1 MILID
6 IPFPF
11 FSVVVFLYD
20 SLVDSLKFD
29 WKKTIYYFTPPF
41 TCIMCFFG
49 YSTMSC
55 YAEQRGLVLLMIN
68 YAMADVTLNLMLHNM
83 AGRSFSIFQFSIFM
97 LLGPIIAFYT
107 VGLSVEMERM
117 IPKVICPLA
126 WCVFMCKRL
135 SWSVPLSN

>member
-1 MILID
+1 
-6 IPFPF
+6 
-11 FSVVVFLYD
+11 
-20 SLVDSLKFD
+20 
-29 WKKTIYYFTPPF
+29 
-41 TCIMCFFG
+41 MCFFG

-126 WCVFMCKRL
+126 WCVFMSKMTI
-135 SWSVPLSN
+135 LSNQWCDYSGKPFWYIPKAALEAAKKAN